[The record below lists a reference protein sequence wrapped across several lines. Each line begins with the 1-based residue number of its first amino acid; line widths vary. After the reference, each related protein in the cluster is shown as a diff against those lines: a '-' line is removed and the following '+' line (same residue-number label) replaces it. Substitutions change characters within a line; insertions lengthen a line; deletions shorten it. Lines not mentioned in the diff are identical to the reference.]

1 MESQSNTRKEIAT
14 ILTKLA
20 KIEEDLKVVSEF
32 AETAAAKVKAQEM
45 ADSDVVDLG
54 LKWKSVEQIER
65 AGMIP

>member
-1 MESQSNTRKEIAT
+1 M
-14 ILTKLA
+14 TKLA